1 MICQKREPRPSAG
14 RGLGN
19 PQMWAN
25 YVTKPPL
32 RKLTG
37 RAKGSARNGALTD
50 WTPRAD
56 AGCPRSLA
64 RFRGIASTR
73 SVLREMTVQQ
83 LAAGKDDLRPRRHV
97 RRSRT
102 CTRAAEDRLA
112 ALRASDGGG
121 NEGF

>member
-1 MICQKREPRPSAG
+1 MLRRPSCA
-14 RGLGN
+14 R
-19 PQMWAN
+19 
-25 YVTKPPL
+25 
-32 RKLTG
+32 TG
-37 RAKGSARNGALTD
+37 YTASQAATIAVHEPAS
-50 WTPRAD
+50 PRAARAVTRVASSEHFD
-56 AGCPRSLA
+56 AQQRLVRPWVSGDVVNRQGA
-64 RFRGIASTR
+64 EGTRFEFW

-102 CTRAAEDRLA
+102 CTRAPEDRLA